1 MQAGM
6 KKTIAFLTPQKLL
19 MASKIIF
26 EIIETKKTKKKQP
39 LVILLSSPDA
49 LLAMQWTWCSCLEAV
64 QPQCG

>member
-26 EIIETKKTKKKQP
+26 EITETKKTKKNN
-39 LVILLSSPDA
+39 LL
-49 LLAMQWTWCSCLEAV
+49 
-64 QPQCG
+64 